1 MTQTHEPPHA
11 ISPSAPMQP
20 YWAESVEIVHE
31 APGVS
36 TFWLQFQDKS
46 LREGFHFKAGQ
57 FNMLSVPGLG
67 EVAISISS
75 DMEDSHRIG
84 HTIRSAG
91 NVPSTLN
98 RMDVGDILAV
108 RGPFG
113 NWWPLDYCVETD

>member
-1 MTQTHEPPHA
+1 MIPALGKPPA
-11 ISPSAPMQP
+11 ISPNAPMQP
-20 YWAESVEIVHE
+20 YWVEIVEIVHE

-46 LREGFHFKAGQ
+46 LMEGFHFKAGQ

-75 DMEDSHRIG
+75 DMEEKHRIG

-91 NVPSTLN
+91 NVTSTIN
-98 RMDVGDILAV
+98 RMNVGDILGV

-113 NWWPLDYCVETD
+113 NWWRSEEHTS